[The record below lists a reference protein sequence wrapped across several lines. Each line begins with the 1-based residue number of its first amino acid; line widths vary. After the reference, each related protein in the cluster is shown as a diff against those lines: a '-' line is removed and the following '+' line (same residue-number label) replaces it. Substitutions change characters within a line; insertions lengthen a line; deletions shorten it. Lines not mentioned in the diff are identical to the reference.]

1 MKGAGLG
8 CAGAQLEGPAA
19 DEPSDAGECQEIGLN
34 PGPHA
39 ALAAG
44 VHLCGCRVL

>member
-1 MKGAGLG
+1 VKGAGLG
-8 CAGAQLEGPAA
+8 RAGAQLEGPAA

>member
-8 CAGAQLEGPAA
+8 RAGAQLEGPAA

-39 ALAAG
+39 ALAAD

>member
-8 CAGAQLEGPAA
+8 HAGAQLEGPAA

>member
-8 CAGAQLEGPAA
+8 RAGAQLEGPAA

-39 ALAAG
+39 AMAAG